1 MAKKR
6 NLCLSAVMCCLL
18 WNVQPCDAQP
28 AERQAAQ
35 RLLLENGEL
44 TEMKYLKYLP
54 PSYGSNDEEWPLLLF
69 LHGAGERGDDLEM
82 VKVHGPPKMIAQGRD
97 FPFVVI
103 SPQCPEDVWWSI
115 ETLHALINEVV
126 ETHRIDQSRI
136 YVTGLSMGG
145 YGSWGL
151 AYTYPE
157 MFAAVAPICG
167 GGDPEKAPLMKGIP
181 TWVFHGAKD
190 EVVPLVQ
197 SQEMVDAL
205 EEAGGNVRLTIYP
218 EAGHVG
224 AWVNAYGDPEFW
236 EWLAAQRRAQ

>member
-1 MAKKR
+1 MTITR
-6 NLCLSAVMCCLL
+6 ILLLSAVMCCLL
-18 WNVQPCDAQP
+18 WNVQSCVAQSG
-28 AERQAAQ
+28 ERQIAQ
-35 RLLLENGEL
+35 SLVIENGEH

-54 PSYGSNDEEWPLLLF
+54 PAYDSNDEKWPLLLF

-115 ETLHALINEVV
+115 EALHTLVNEVV
-126 ETHRIDQSRI
+126 ETHRIDKSRI

-151 AYTYPE
+151 AYTYPDL
-157 MFAAVAPICG
+157 FAAVVPICG
-167 GGDPEKAPLMKGIP
+167 GGESEEAHLMKEIP

-190 EVVPLVQ
+190 TAVPLQ
-197 SQEMVDAL
+197 RSLAMVDAL
-205 EEAGGNVRLTIYP
+205 KAAGGDVRFTVYP

-224 AWVNAYGDPEFW
+224 AWENAYGDPELW
-236 EWLAAQRRAQ
+236 EWLAKQRKE

>member
-1 MAKKR
+1 MAIVR
-6 NLCLSAVMCCLL
+6 SLCLAAVMCCLL

-28 AERQAAQ
+28 TERQIAQ

-54 PSYGSNDEEWPLLLF
+54 PSYDSSEVEWPLLLF

-97 FPFVVI
+97 FPYVVI

-126 ETHRIDQSRI
+126 ETHRIDMSRI

-145 YGSWGL
+145 YGSWEL
-151 AYTYPE
+151 AYTYPDL
-157 MFAAVAPICG
+157 FAAVAPICG
-167 GGDPEKAPLMKGIP
+167 MGDPGKAHLMKGIP

-190 EVVPLVQ
+190 EIVPLVR

-205 EEAGGNVRLTIYP
+205 EEAGSNVRFTIYP

-236 EWLAAQRRAQ
+236 EWLAAQQKD

>member
-1 MAKKR
+1 MVIMR
-6 NLCLSAVMCCLL
+6 SLFLSAVMCCLL
-18 WNVQPCDAQP
+18 WNVQPCDAQTG
-28 AERQAAQ
+28 ERQISQ
-35 RLLLENGEL
+35 SLVIENGEH

-54 PSYGSNDEEWPLLLF
+54 PAYDSNEEKWPLLLF

-126 ETHRIDQSRI
+126 ETHRIDESRI

-151 AYTYPE
+151 ACTYPDL
-157 MFAAVAPICG
+157 FAAAVPICG
-167 GGDPEKAPLMKGIP
+167 GGEPEKAHLMKDVP

-190 EVVPLVQ
+190 TAVPLQ
-197 SQEMVDAL
+197 RSQEMVDAL
-205 EEAGGNVRLTIYP
+205 KAADGDVRFTVYP

-224 AWVNAYGDPEFW
+224 AWENAYGDPELW
-236 EWLAAQRRAQ
+236 EWLAKQRKE

>member
-1 MAKKR
+1 MAIVR
-6 NLCLSAVMCCLL
+6 SLCLSTVICCLL

-28 AERQAAQ
+28 AERQTAQ

-54 PSYGSNDEEWPLLLF
+54 PSYDSDEAEWPLLLF

-115 ETLHALINEVV
+115 DKLHALINEVV

-157 MFAAVAPICG
+157 MFAAIAPICG
-167 GGDPEKAPLMKGIP
+167 IGDPEKAPLMKGIP

-190 EVVPLVQ
+190 EVVPLMR

-224 AWVNAYGDPEFW
+224 AWVNAYGDPELW
-236 EWLAAQRRAQ
+236 EWLSAQRRAQ